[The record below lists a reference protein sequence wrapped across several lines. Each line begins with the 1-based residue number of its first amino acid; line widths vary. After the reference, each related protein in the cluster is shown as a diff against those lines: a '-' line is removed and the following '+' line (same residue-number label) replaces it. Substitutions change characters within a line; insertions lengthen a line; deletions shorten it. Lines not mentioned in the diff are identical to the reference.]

1 MLAKLAKKAGH
12 HWSILSLS
20 AIGLTVILITMT
32 SSCQASDPINGS
44 SSQALITKGDAA
56 QKIITTVAANVSS
69 SSLRVHQYPTLLD
82 VGSRVRQAVNDEGKT
97 PEYLACKH
105 QSWLFFIDLSPGA
118 HFAHP
123 AIIALLDAVDGEI
136 KSMDAEWWPVIE
148 MPVFESMTERQD
160 PSMIVFERQPTLRR

>member
-1 MLAKLAKKAGH
+1 MLAKLAKNAGH

-20 AIGLTVILITMT
+20 AIGLTVILITMA
-32 SSCQASDPINGS
+32 SSCQASDSINGS
-44 SSQALITKGDAA
+44 SSQALITKGDAV
-56 QKIITTVAANVSS
+56 QKIITAIVPNINS

-82 VGSRVRQAVNDEGKT
+82 AGSRVRQAVNDEGKT
-97 PEYLACKH
+97 PKYLACEH

-148 MPVFESMTERQD
+148 VSVFESMAERQD
-160 PSMIVFERQPTLRR
+160 PSMILFER

>member
-1 MLAKLAKKAGH
+1 MLAKLAKNAGH

-20 AIGLTVILITMT
+20 AIGLTVILITMA
-32 SSCQASDPINGS
+32 SSCRASDSINGS

-56 QKIITTVAANVSS
+56 QKIITAIVPNINSS
-69 SSLRVHQYPTLLD
+69 SFRVHQHSVLLD
-82 VGSRVRQAVNDEGKT
+82 AGSRVRQAINDEGKT
-97 PEYLACKH
+97 PEYLACEH

-123 AIIALLDAVDGEI
+123 AIIALLDAVNGEI

-148 MPVFESMTERQD
+148 VSVFESMAERQD
-160 PSMIVFERQPTLRR
+160 PSMIVFER

>member
-1 MLAKLAKKAGH
+1 MLAKLAKNAGH

-20 AIGLTVILITMT
+20 AIGLTVILITMA
-32 SSCQASDPINGS
+32 SSCRASDSINGS

-56 QKIITTVAANVSS
+56 QKIITAIVPNITTVVFAYQHSVR
-69 SSLRVHQYPTLLD
+69 LM
-82 VGSRVRQAVNDEGKT
+82 GSRVRQAINDEGKT
-97 PEYLACKH
+97 PEYLACEH

-123 AIIALLDAVDGEI
+123 AIIALLDAVNGEI

-148 MPVFESMTERQD
+148 VSVFESMAERQD
-160 PSMIVFERQPTLRR
+160 PSMIVFER

>member
-12 HWSILSLS
+12 HRPSLSLS
-20 AIGLTVILITMT
+20 AIGLTVILITMAN
-32 SSCQASDPINGS
+32 SCQASDSINGS

-56 QKIITTVAANVSS
+56 QKMITTIVPNINSS
-69 SSLRVHQYPTLLD
+69 SFRVHQYPALLD
-82 VGSRVRQAVNDEGKT
+82 AGSRVRKAVNDEGKT
-97 PEYLACKH
+97 PEYLACKN

-123 AIIALLDAVDGEI
+123 AIIALLDAVNGEI

-148 MPVFESMTERQD
+148 TPVFESTSERQD
-160 PSMIVFERQPTLRR
+160 PGMIVFER